1 MIDGNGTKCYYFPT
15 YVIFKIKNITEFD
28 FESLSANINGVLI
41 IQVCVDY
48 KDKFSPD
55 AKESDEE
62 RVRATLE
69 KLFKFQFPEDKSQ
82 KANQMKSDH
91 KVQHQGSYES

>member
-55 AKESDEE
+55 E
-62 RVRATLE
+62 R
-69 KLFKFQFPEDKSQ
+69 
-82 KANQMKSDH
+82 
-91 KVQHQGSYES
+91 